1 MLRLIRR
8 AFYTKQHMA
17 TTKSLDRETHI
28 VGSGSDAVIISLPDV
43 YSGISSVVGV
53 SKMTGAKPDGAT
65 GSTVGLAKKT
75 GLVVPIRICYI
86 EGTKRRYTNIIC
98 SLDKVKTA
106 LAELPGKTYNTFKIK
121 TAYFPRRM
129 RLG

>member
-1 MLRLIRR
+1 
-8 AFYTKQHMA
+8 MA
-17 TTKSLDRETHI
+17 TTRSLEREAHI

-43 YSGISSVVGV
+43 YSAISSVVGV
-53 SKMTGAKPDGAT
+53 SKMTGPKPDGAT
-65 GSTVGLAKKT
+65 GSTVSLAKRS
-75 GLVVPIRICYI
+75 GLVVPLRICYI

-106 LAELPGKTYNTFKIK
+106 IAELPGKNYNTFKIK